1 MHEVLESGGGGE
13 VTHWTAQDLAEYEAK
28 RMKGQD
34 INNQISPYADCDT
47 GPESALQSKIKAY
60 CKGQGWPVLS
70 FPQTQAVKRYLP
82 EGWPDIVLIL
92 PKRVLFLEL
101 KAAKGRKSKGQ
112 VLMAQMFEYLG
123 HTIHEVRSYK
133 QFFRLL
139 K

>member
-1 MHEVLESGGGGE
+1 MPGVPESGGEKEGRLMIYTPEWFVEHDYKAKTKAPGLSDK
-13 VTHWTAQDLAEYEAK
+13 DLTPD
-28 RMKGQD
+28 Q
-34 INNQISPYADCDT
+34 
-47 GPESALQSKIKAY
+47 GPESKLQSKIKSY